1 MQWKKRCLAAL
12 LAALL
17 LACGATAYAAVGT
30 EDNPLVTLSYLRDTF
45 TKNILAKTEEKI
57 AETQAT
63 YEKTLEDKIASSTD
77 KDDSANGAG
86 SSAGA
91 FAVAQLRSGQTMT
104 IQTGGEFML
113 RDGSAAC
120 TEWGSGFLDT
130 TSGLVY
136 DGGELISN
144 HLYMVTDTSLSIKAS
159 SGVTLLVRGSYTVS

>member
-1 MQWKKRCLAAL
+1 MEWKKRFLAVL

-17 LACGATAYAAVGT
+17 LACGITAYAAVGT
-30 EDNPLVTLSYLRDTF
+30 ADNPLVTLSYLRDTF
-45 TKNILAKTEEKI
+45 TKNILAETEEKI

-63 YEKTLEDKIASSTD
+63 YEKELEDKIASVTD
-77 KDDSANGAG
+77 KDGTDSAG

-91 FAVAQLRSGQTMT
+91 FAVAELRSGQTMT
-104 IQTGGEFML
+104 LKIGGEFML

-120 TEWGSGFLDT
+120 TEWGNGFLDT

-159 SGVTLLVRGSYTVS
+159 SAVTLLVRGSYEVK